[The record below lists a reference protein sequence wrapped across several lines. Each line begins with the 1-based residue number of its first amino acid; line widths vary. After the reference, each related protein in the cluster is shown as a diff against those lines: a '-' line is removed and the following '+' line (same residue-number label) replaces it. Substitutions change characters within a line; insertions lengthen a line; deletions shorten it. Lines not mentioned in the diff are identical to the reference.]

1 MELVPMI
8 CVLVTG
14 HLADKPTHGQ
24 RRRSKYI
31 LGGRARRR
39 GGGVII
45 DFGSQNGNMW
55 CILGA
60 IFCSLAKTLRGRK
73 DTLAQVYFYW
83 GGGNRPPRPRDRRHW
98 SPVRARLRND
108 RIWASCS
115 HPCASTPTV
124 FVINRYYMNLL
135 NWVPLPLL
143 NWRLKSLRRQFIF
156 CVAKWHA
163 ISMSTE

>member
-14 HLADKPTHGQ
+14 HLADEPTHGQ

-60 IFCSLAKTLRGRK
+60 VFCSSAKTLR
-73 DTLAQVYFYW
+73 YIFI
-83 GGGNRPPRPRDRRHW
+83 GGGAIAPLPPPG
-98 SPVRARLRND
+98 
-108 RIWASCS
+108 
-115 HPCASTPTV
+115 STPWLV
-124 FVINRYYMNLL
+124 SRCALV
-135 NWVPLPLL
+135 
-143 NWRLKSLRRQFIF
+143 
-156 CVAKWHA
+156 
-163 ISMSTE
+163 